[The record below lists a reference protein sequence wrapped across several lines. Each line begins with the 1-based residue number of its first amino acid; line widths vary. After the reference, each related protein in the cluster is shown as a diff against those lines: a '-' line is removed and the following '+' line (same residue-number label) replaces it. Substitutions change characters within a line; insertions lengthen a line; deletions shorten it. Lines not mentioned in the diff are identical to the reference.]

1 MTKEAPDTK
10 DTKPPDI
17 NRLPRETP
25 HFVTPMNALLVD
37 KLPASGE
44 WAYEIKWD
52 GYRALSVKSGKTVEL
67 YSRRGRPLTG
77 EFPSIA
83 KALRSLSLKSCV
95 LDGELVALD
104 EQGRSSFQL
113 MQNYRDDSNGGL
125 FYYIFDIL
133 NWEGRDLKGLTLI
146 ERKAI
151 LQRALEG
158 VADPIRFSATLTGD
172 PRKLLEL
179 AREQGLE
186 GLIGKRLECE
196 YSPGRRSGAW
206 IKIKVTNEQ
215 EFVIGGY
222 TQPQGSRPYFGAVL
236 VGYYENGK
244 LLFAS
249 KIGTGYDMASL
260 ASLYKIFQKYK
271 TEKCPFVNLPT
282 RRPGRSGGGI
292 GPAEMRRCTWV
303 RPELVAQVKF
313 TEWTEDGGIRHPVFM
328 GLRDDK
334 KPGDVVRERPASA

>member
-1 MTKEAPDTK
+1 
-10 DTKPPDI
+10 
-17 NRLPRETP
+17 
-25 HFVTPMNALLVD
+25 V
-37 KLPASGE
+37 
-44 WAYEIKWD
+44 
-52 GYRALSVKSGKTVEL
+52 SV
-67 YSRRGRPLTG
+67 
-77 EFPSIA
+77 
-83 KALRSLSLKSCV
+83 KSCV

-113 MQNYRDDSNGGL
+113 MQNDRDGSNGGL

-260 ASLYKIFQKYK
+260 ASLYKTFQKYK

-282 RRPGRSGGGI
+282 RP
-292 GPAEMRRCTWV
+292 
-303 RPELVAQVKF
+303 VAVLAQRK
-313 TEWTEDGGIRHPVFM
+313 
-328 GLRDDK
+328 
-334 KPGDVVRERPASA
+334 